1 MIKLQIVDSGRTG
14 EQRVTMEGGEL
25 AEAEDEEERAEAG
38 EVEKERAEAG
48 EVEKEREVMAEDEEE
63 RAEAGEVEK
72 ETFQCSDCYK
82 KYAFIHKLK
91 SHQAWSC
98 KGKEEVEKIKIDFAR
113 RPMSSNIFSV
123 KSKEGDI
130 VVSSVGKDKP
140 VMVVLCLKLIS
151 DENKTFRT
159 SDPAFAANFLKPKM
173 L

>member
-25 AEAEDEEERAEAG
+25 AE
-38 EVEKERAEAG
+38 
-48 EVEKEREVMAEDEEE
+48 AEDEEE

-98 KGKEEVEKIKIDFAR
+98 KGKKEVEKIKIDFAR

-140 VMVVLCLKLIS
+140 VTVVLCLKLIS

-159 SDPAFAANFLKPKM
+159 SDAAFAASFLKPKM